1 MRLVIKIGSSVIA
14 PGGRLDPTRVR
25 SLVDQLD
32 LARNEHVIV
41 TSGAI
46 ACGTSVIGTNHKPSH
61 LIRMQASAAVGQ
73 SQLMHTYEQLF
84 FGKKVVAQLLVSSDD
99 FSSANRYRN
108 LCHTIEELLRLKVL
122 PIVNENDVVSVREL
136 EGTFGDNDELSALM
150 ARAVGADWLILL
162 TDVDGFYRRTNVRA
176 KPHVVRRIDK
186 ITAELEAECSG
197 KGELGR
203 GGMKSKLRAARLATA
218 NGVQVAIAN
227 GSHPDVIPLALKR
240 RVGTYFPA
248 QRGRRAG
255 VPSALRKGA
264 GRSLDSGRDARAASR
279 GGKSA

>member
-32 LARNEHVIV
+32 LVRNEHVIV

-46 ACGTSVIGTNHKPSH
+46 ACGTSAIGSNHTPSQV
-61 LIRMQASAAVGQ
+61 IRMQAAAAVGQ

-99 FSSANRYRN
+99 FSSASRYRN
-108 LCHTIEELLRLKVL
+108 LCHTVEELLRLKVL

-136 EGTFGDNDELSALM
+136 EGAFGDNDELSALV
-150 ARAVGADWLILL
+150 ARAVKADWLVLL
-162 TDVDGFYRRTNVRA
+162 TDVDGFYRRNGGRG
-176 KPHVVRRIDK
+176 KPQVVRRVDK
-186 ITAELEAECSG
+186 FTAELEAECSG

-218 NGVQVAIAN
+218 SGVQVAIAN
-227 GSHPDVIPLALKR
+227 GSHPEVIPRALKHQ
-240 RVGTYFPA
+240 VGTYFPA
-248 QRGRRAG
+248 QGRRSAG
-255 VPSALRKGA
+255 VPPALPQGKG
-264 GRSLDSGRDARAASR
+264 RVFDTGRDARATLRR
-279 GGKSA
+279 GK